1 MFIHSLKGIVI
12 IEKSFTRVLL
22 LLLMM
27 LDLRVKWRARAR
39 LTPREIKICKLQRFV
54 RSNIDIGAAE
64 SLFFATFGS

>member
-1 MFIHSLKGIVI
+1 MFIHSIKSIVI

-27 LDLRVKWRARAR
+27 LDLRVKWWARAG
-39 LTPREIKICKLQRFV
+39 LAPREIKICKLQCFV